1 MIKAMSKPTIV
12 AVSGL
17 SSNAGKTTLVCD
29 LLERWPGWEAIK
41 LTRGHY
47 RSCGKDPQGCCVSDL
62 IRDEPLVR
70 SGRPENYEAGKDTG
84 RFWDAGAANV
94 HWVIAG
100 EDQVEDGIKQGLSR
114 VQSAGVI
121 VEGNSFLDFVEADF
135 AIMCA
140 RAGENRMKTSAR
152 RTLARADA
160 IYLSTIDGSDGVSAR
175 LRFDEW
181 RAGLSI
187 GLNLNSLPIFTREDI
202 PRIVG
207 MIGRFAPGGAH
218 RGQDACAPPAGMPA
232 LQDGAP
238 K

>member
-1 MIKAMSKPTIV
+1 MTEIRLVRPTIV

-17 SSNAGKTTLVCD
+17 SSNTGKTTLMCD
-29 LLERWPGWEAIK
+29 LLERLPGGEAIK

-70 SGRPENYEAGKDTG
+70 SGRDENYEAGKDTG

-100 EDQVEDGIKQGLSR
+100 EDQVEAGIKQALSR
-114 VQSAGVI
+114 VQSAGVM

-140 RAGENRMKTSAR
+140 RAGENRMKTSAG
-152 RTLARADA
+152 RTLAKADA
-160 IYLSTIDGSDGVSAR
+160 IYLSTIDDCDAGVAR
-175 LRFDEW
+175 ARFDEW
-181 RAGLSI
+181 RKRLSI
-187 GLNLNSLPIFTREDI
+187 DI
-202 PRIVG
+202 
-207 MIGRFAPGGAH
+207 
-218 RGQDACAPPAGMPA
+218 GQNGMPVFTKENIPQMAMRLRVIVEQGNCSRLTA
-232 LQDGAP
+232 LSADETSVLPA
-238 K
+238 